1 MQKRKLYPKKSLS
14 SEPSK
19 CDASVKRLRSAIL
32 VKEEEVQ
39 ELREEATYLSKLAAR
54 TIRKGLHC
62 LSLQLTIQYYN
73 HLRKETH
80 STNRT
85 ILEDDRL
92 YHYIIYSENVLAAAA
107 VVNSTT
113 TNAKV
118 THILIAFAMVN
129 SSWKNSEL
137 PWFFFISLNAPEV
150 SISSPYTLGQPPVY
164 NYVVNS
170 LPFLSLGG

>member
-1 MQKRKLYPKKSLS
+1 MYFTCLLIIRLFHGFPLCLGYDENAREFVIEFTVCFVCMMQKRRLYPKKSLS

-32 VKEEEVQ
+32 VKEEEVL
-39 ELREEATYLSKLAAR
+39 ELREEGTYLSRLAAR

-92 YHYIIYSENVLAAAA
+92 YHYIIYSENVLAAAV

-118 THILIAFAMVN
+118 TPILIAFAMVN
-129 SSWKNSEL
+129 
-137 PWFFFISLNAPEV
+137 ISRRKL
-150 SISSPYTLGQPPVY
+150 
-164 NYVVNS
+164 
-170 LPFLSLGG
+170 

>member
-1 MQKRKLYPKKSLS
+1 MKMPENLLLILRFCFVYMMQKRRLYPKKSLS

-32 VKEEEVQ
+32 VKEEEVL
-39 ELREEATYLSKLAAR
+39 ELREEATYLSRLAAR

-107 VVNSTT
+107 AVNPLRLLQVQTIRQAMFLRSSAST
-113 TNAKV
+113 AMRRV
-118 THILIAFAMVN
+118 IL
-129 SSWKNSEL
+129 
-137 PWFFFISLNAPEV
+137 
-150 SISSPYTLGQPPVY
+150 GC
-164 NYVVNS
+164 
-170 LPFLSLGG
+170 G